1 MAHLLFLR
9 IDIVKFK
16 NLIIMKVNKCLF
28 LSIFPLY
35 TCRFSAQTNMSPK
48 EVAMKIADHYIKI
61 LLLITLKTSK
71 QVKNTI
77 R

>member
-28 LSIFPLY
+28 LSIFPLLHLSL
-35 TCRFSAQTNMSPK
+35 SAQTNMSPK
-48 EVAMKIADHYIKI
+48 EV
-61 LLLITLKTSK
+61 
-71 QVKNTI
+71 VI